1 MVKGLIKD
9 LKASFEAVPKEE
21 FLQFERVKA
30 PFSFRRDLCAFI
42 FLEKLAPS
50 DRNIVFAAE
59 HDEIWLDVD
68 LEKLSA
74 AATEDDILTLVRCGV
89 RWDDDGLAMFV

>member
-1 MVKGLIKD
+1 MIED
-9 LKASFEAVPKEE
+9 LKEAFAAIPEDE
-21 FLQFERVKA
+21 FLEFKRVKA
-30 PFSFRRDLCAFI
+30 PFSFRPDLCAFI
-42 FLEKLAPS
+42 ILDKLAPS
-50 DRNIVFAAE
+50 DRDIIGGAE

-89 RWDDDGLAMFV
+89 RWDDDCDGLAMFV

>member
-1 MVKGLIKD
+1 MIQA
-9 LKASFEAVPKEE
+9 LKEAFEAVHEDE
-21 FLQFERVKA
+21 FLEFKRIKA
-30 PFSFRRDLCAFI
+30 PFSFRPDLCAFI
-42 FLEKLAPS
+42 ILDKLAPS
-50 DRNIVFAAE
+50 ERDIVDGAE

-89 RWDDDGLAMFV
+89 RWDDDSDCLAMFV